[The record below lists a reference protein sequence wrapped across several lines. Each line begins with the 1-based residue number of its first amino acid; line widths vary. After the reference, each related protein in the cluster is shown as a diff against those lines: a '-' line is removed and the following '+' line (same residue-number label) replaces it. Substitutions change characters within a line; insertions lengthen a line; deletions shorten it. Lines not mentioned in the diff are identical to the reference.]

1 MTKDSSEIDLAPFE
15 IRATIP
21 AQHWVSKG
29 IKATLFEF
37 LLILF
42 WDFWIQTDTDE
53 ESSHLS
59 PRELAKDSFSFFHLT
74 MNWPMTSF
82 SSKQLPLTTHKP
94 VWAQPYKYWF
104 YRKDQ
109 FKIGQMPH
117 VRSFPEPQ
125 GWKNKTKLKKKK
137 TTKTQTTNKSTPD
150 QTAWK
155 SRSWFTKGFFK
166 KYVAGG
172 WRDL

>member
-1 MTKDSSEIDLAPFE
+1 MAFAFGWYEA
-15 IRATIP
+15 
-21 AQHWVSKG
+21 
-29 IKATLFEF
+29 LFEF

-137 TTKTQTTNKSTPD
+137 QQKPKQQTKVLQIKLPESQGLGSLKD
-150 QTAWK
+150 
-155 SRSWFTKGFFK
+155 SLK